1 MSSIDEVNT
10 NTQELGK
17 MVRRANVPGP
27 SRNTQQQQVVSNK
40 YNSAV
45 DSHTQDGGDLDTQ
58 LEVLLKEYAALKKE
72 YYSTYA
78 SISNTDNNERI
89 SKFNRQVQQYW
100 EYDDYV
106 RRVEDEY
113 RTATDNWSRNV
124 NDMDG
129 KWNQM
134 MTTYGNDNKKYI
146 DGKIQRHNKA
156 IDQYR
161 EVIPVKFNT
170 IADYYVQNYI
180 TRRNELYCSDVWE
193 SAGYYGWWGEY
204 TTGGNSSVN
213 SRLEKVSRWNS
224 AGWSATIPAQRVSG
238 TWVQQGDWWWTWT
251 MGGQKASNATQVG
264 SYQESWPWGETPGAP
279 NSGTKIWYGHGNQ
292 GWNDEWGEYWSSKN
306 QEEWGKQPL
315 KVPFIF
321 YKPFFVDPQGPTT
334 GYMYGWCDDRC
345 RVYVNNQDVY
355 GKVIEGGWGD
365 RITNESGPIKLNK
378 GFNMIMIVAMN
389 LGGPAGMSWTM
400 WNTPNYWKDTVGGSV
415 DYNKVGIIVRTDETW
430 RCIMQKIEAPALDT
444 YHWPNNL
451 QPYSDQNLTL
461 PSFITNDTTLVKEY
475 NPSSSKR
482 LQAAKN
488 VRYVRVVCDEKAYMQ
503 IAQIA
508 VYPMEN
514 QGKNI
519 AQGKPT
525 SCNLN
530 STDMWDNNCCGSTP
544 EKAVDGVLSAK
555 PFPELYHSSGN
566 TIPWWEVDL
575 EGVYNIAK
583 IVYYN
588 RSDCC
593 WWRSMSL
600 RLQFMDENRKIL
612 WTGEPF
618 NDDAAMQT
626 FAFGDATFVEAAP
639 SVPEFGTGYNEEN
652 VLVGPSDSNE
662 KRITLPRDNMAVG
675 NAPINEQSPEWSDKF
690 ETSVEGRTLIVSR
703 TDGPYGWGQNLV
715 LKSVTYP
722 NAKPS
727 PPVIMPNEWPTMDN
741 YKTPQIALL
750 EQISDKSHQ
759 IITLSEKIHANYST
773 IAQNSDLKTFST
785 ERDSTYKNLSSQYLA
800 LLAERRIVEDAITEF
815 DSVLTDQ
822 GTSELRVDTDR
833 LLYLGWSITLSIL
846 IILLA
851 LHISKPPASALSRTE
866 LVSVLVIIL
875 CFAIFTKY
883 VGKTNLILPVCVVV
897 LLSILAFIYYRG
909 RSQGVLSSSNTFAS
923 PTLTTNVAQ

>member
-27 SRNTQQQQVVSNK
+27 SRGTQQQQVVSNK

-72 YYSTYA
+72 YYSKYA
-78 SISNTDNNERI
+78 SISNTDNDERI

-100 EYDDYV
+100 EYDNYV

-124 NDMDG
+124 NDMDS

-156 IDQYR
+156 LEQYR

-180 TRRNELYCSDVWE
+180 TRRDELYCSDVWE

-204 TTGGNSSVN
+204 TTGGNGNVN
-213 SRLEKVSRWNS
+213 SRLERVSRWNS

-306 QEEWGKQPL
+306 QEMWGKQPL

-365 RITNESGPIKLNK
+365 RLTNESGPIKLNK

-400 WNTPNYWKDTVGGSV
+400 WNSPEYWKNTVGGNV
-415 DYNKVGIIVRTDETW
+415 DYNKKGVLVRTDLTW
-430 RCIMQKIEAPALDT
+430 RCIVQNIRAPELNT
-444 YHWPNNL
+444 YHS
-451 QPYSDQNLTL
+451 QAGREPYSDQNLSL
-461 PSFITNDTTLVKEY
+461 PDFIQKDNDLVKEFQ
-475 NPSSSKR
+475 PSTAKR

-488 VRYVRVVCDEKAYMQ
+488 VRYVRVMSETQNLCMQ
-503 IAQIA
+503 IAQLA
-508 VYPMEN
+508 VYPMNN

-525 SCNLN
+525 SCNEN
-530 STDMWDNNCCGSTP
+530 STDIYQNDRYGSRP
-544 EKAVDGVLSAK
+544 SNAVDGQLTPK
-555 PFPELYHSSGN
+555 RFPNIYHSSCG
-566 TIPWWEVDL
+566 TKPWWEVDL
-575 EGVYNIAK
+575 QGVYNIAR

-593 WWRSMSL
+593 QDRSRTL
-600 RLQFMDENRKIL
+600 KFQFYDENKKLL
-612 WTGEPF
+612 WTGSEWQSS
-618 NDDAAMQT
+618 ALIQT
-626 FAFGDATFVEAAP
+626 FSFGDAELTAAP
-639 SVPEFGTGYNEEN
+639 PSLPEFGTGYNEEN
-652 VLVGPSDSNE
+652 IYVGSSGSNV
-662 KRITLPRDNMAVG
+662 KRITLPRDNMAVSG
-675 NAPINEQSPEWSDKF
+675 VAVNEQNPNWSDRF
-690 ETSVEGRTLIVSR
+690 TASVQGRTLTVRR
-703 TDGPYGWGQNLV
+703 TD
-715 LKSVTYP
+715 
-722 NAKPS
+722 
-727 PPVIMPNEWPTMDN
+727 M
-741 YKTPQIALL
+741 
-750 EQISDKSHQ
+750 
-759 IITLSEKIHANYST
+759 
-773 IAQNSDLKTFST
+773 
-785 ERDSTYKNLSSQYLA
+785 
-800 LLAERRIVEDAITEF
+800 VEDG
-815 DSVLTDQ
+815 VN
-822 GTSELRVDTDR
+822 
-833 LLYLGWSITLSIL
+833 LLY
-846 IILLA
+846 
-851 LHISKPPASALSRTE
+851 
-866 LVSVLVIIL
+866 
-875 CFAIFTKY
+875 
-883 VGKTNLILPVCVVV
+883 
-897 LLSILAFIYYRG
+897 
-909 RSQGVLSSSNTFAS
+909 
-923 PTLTTNVAQ
+923 